1 MAQATKLKAT
11 NQGKVN
17 KNQRS
22 ERSSG
27 QQTNKGFLAYLMP
40 GPSVGQND
48 FRKFQNG
55 FEPVEFS

>member
-1 MAQATKLKAT
+1 MAQATELKAT

-27 QQTNKGFLAYLMP
+27 QQTNKGFLAYLMAS
-40 GPSVGQND
+40 PSVGSKL
-48 FRKFQNG
+48 F
-55 FEPVEFS
+55 